1 MKLMVAAAAAGFIA
15 GSLASAASA
24 DQPRSKDPTVVE
36 RITYGDVDLTTAAGQ
51 KRLKDRIS
59 FAAYRLCLT
68 DSTANPSPAVADPGC
83 SRGVMHEGLAQM
95 DRAVARASSGHALAQ
110 AAIGQH

>member
-1 MKLMVAAAAAGFIA
+1 MKLMIAAVAAGF

-24 DQPRSKDPTVVE
+24 EQPRSKDPTVVE
-36 RITYGDVDLTTAAGQ
+36 RITYDDVDLTTAAGQ

-68 DSTANPSPAVADPGC
+68 DSTATPSPAVADPGC
-83 SRGVMHEGLAQM
+83 SRKKATP
-95 DRAVARASSGHALAQ
+95 AWARFGRLLTEVRHALLLATF
-110 AAIGQH
+110 

>member
-1 MKLMVAAAAAGFIA
+1 MKLMIAAVAAGFIT

-24 DQPRSKDPTVVE
+24 EQPRSKDSTVVE
-36 RITYGDVDLTTAAGQ
+36 RITFGDVDLTTAAGQ

-68 DSTANPSPAVADPGC
+68 DSGATPSPAVADPRC
-83 SRGVMHEGLAQM
+83 SRGVMDQGLAQM
-95 DRAVARASSGHALAQ
+95 DRAVALASGHALAQ
-110 AAIGQH
+110 AAIGHH